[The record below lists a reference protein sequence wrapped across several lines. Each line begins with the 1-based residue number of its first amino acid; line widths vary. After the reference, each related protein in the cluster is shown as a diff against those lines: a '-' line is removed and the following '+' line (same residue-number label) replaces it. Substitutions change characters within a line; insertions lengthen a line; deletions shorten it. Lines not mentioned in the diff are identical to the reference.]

1 MPALRFPVAVII
13 ERVPLVNRWA
23 SERWGVAGVEPG
35 DDPPAPP
42 VKLDADGARERWRF
56 AGHAIELHR
65 SEAEGYFLNVSAPD
79 PKVFVMW
86 RAIEESPAPDG
97 EPKDISPPAGERFS
111 LRRWSRRKLAAAQA
125 PDAGPAMPAA
135 SAAPVAPRAA
145 ESAPSV
151 ESSTAAASAAL
162 PPVESLTFESEF
174 APFFQPKVDESLKR
188 AALKKLFRD
197 PRFNIMD
204 GLDTY
209 IDDYARADPIP
220 ADMLRQLAQTRYIF
234 DPPKTE
240 ISAEGNVIDSP
251 ADDRSPEAPQAA
263 ATQADATPRQGAAMP
278 SEDSTSKDD
287 KR

>member
-97 EPKDISPPAGERFS
+97 EPKIRPQLVTVSYNEAARLLDGGEQVDAVPLPPDIRDWMQPFIAEHYRPEPKRKSKRNEFYEREAAAGE
-111 LRRWSRRKLAAAQA
+111 
-125 PDAGPAMPAA
+125 AMPE
-135 SAAPVAPRAA
+135 R
-145 ESAPSV
+145 
-151 ESSTAAASAAL
+151 
-162 PPVESLTFESEF
+162 
-174 APFFQPKVDESLKR
+174 R
-188 AALKKLFRD
+188 NR
-197 PRFNIMD
+197 
-204 GLDTY
+204 
-209 IDDYARADPIP
+209 
-220 ADMLRQLAQTRYIF
+220 
-234 DPPKTE
+234 
-240 ISAEGNVIDSP
+240 
-251 ADDRSPEAPQAA
+251 
-263 ATQADATPRQGAAMP
+263 
-278 SEDSTSKDD
+278 
-287 KR
+287 